1 MSRCWCFTINNPK
14 MGDNRVPDEKM
25 TYMVVGE
32 EVGEN
37 GTPHTQG
44 FVILKSRTRRSA
56 LSKWLPRAYIALMR
70 ALA

>member
-1 MSRCWCFTINNPK
+1 

-37 GTPHTQG
+37 GTPHRQG
-44 FVILKSRTRRSA
+44 FVILKVRTR
-56 LSKWLPRAYIALMR
+56 LSTMKKWIPRGHLELMR
-70 ALA
+70 GNCKREYRGRK